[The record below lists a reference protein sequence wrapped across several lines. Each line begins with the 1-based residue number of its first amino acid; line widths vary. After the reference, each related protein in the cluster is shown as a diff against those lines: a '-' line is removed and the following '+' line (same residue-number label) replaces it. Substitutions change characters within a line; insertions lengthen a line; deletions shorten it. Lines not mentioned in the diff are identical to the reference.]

1 LSKCEHLLQLGCEHK
16 SVTTNR
22 QEAPGNMRLIPN
34 RIRLRFLKLPGAKA
48 DKGTDPIGVRRHDT
62 PVAVQ
67 REDRSDR

>member
-1 LSKCEHLLQLGCEHK
+1 M
-16 SVTTNR
+16 TTNR
-22 QEAPGNMRLIPN
+22 QEAPATMRSSQSRN
-34 RIRLRFLKLPGAKA
+34 RLRFLKLPGANA

>member
-1 LSKCEHLLQLGCEHK
+1 M
-16 SVTTNR
+16 TTNR
-22 QEAPGNMRLIPN
+22 HEAPGNLRLIRN

>member
-1 LSKCEHLLQLGCEHK
+1 MSKCEHLLQLGCEHK

-34 RIRLRFLKLPGAKA
+34 RIRLRFLKLPEAKA
-48 DKGTDPIGVRRHDT
+48 DKGTDPIGVRRHD

-67 REDRSDR
+67 REDR